1 MSQHSATR
9 VLRWPLLAA
18 PLIGVLVLAG
28 CSSDGGGS
36 DGGTETGGG
45 GEASGF
51 SIMVAKTNDAD
62 DYWSKFAAQ
71 YSEETG
77 VDVEVIPYPGE
88 AYSTQVT
95 TQLQGGNAAD
105 VMILSPGTGQ
115 PVSVITLADAG
126 FLEPLD
132 DTSAAVIPAGTESL
146 YEVDGKIYAQPAA
159 LTPTGLLYNAPGAAE
174 VGIKDYPASYDD
186 MLKACGTARDGG
198 KSFNVLAGS
207 APANNGLLA
216 MVISATQV
224 YGPTP
229 DWNQQRAAGDV
240 TFADSTWRNVLETIV
255 EMKDSGCF
263 QDGVEGGTFDSITQ
277 GIGGQTSL
285 SASVPGSAA
294 ASIGGATGLDLTVQ
308 AFPPAK
314 GEEPFNVASAG
325 YAWAINAAAE
335 EGAKTSAQDFLD
347 WAAKPE
353 QAKAFADLSGF
364 VPITGVDAAS
374 LPPQYQPVGELLE
387 QGSFVEAP
395 LATFPN
401 PAVYDALSVGV
412 QGLLTGQ
419 KSVDQVL
426 DEMDAAWGE

>member
-1 MSQHSATR
+1 MSQFSPTR
-9 VLRWPLLAA
+9 HLRWALLAA
-18 PLIGVLVLAG
+18 PLAGVLVLAG
-28 CSSDGGGS
+28 CSGSTDDGGGS
-36 DGGTETGGG
+36 TDAPAEDV
-45 GEASGF
+45 GF
-51 SIMVAKTNDAD
+51 SIMVAQSNDAD
-62 DYWSKFAAQ
+62 DYWGKFAEQ
-71 YSEETG
+71 YTEETG
-77 VDVEVIPYPGE
+77 VEVEVIPYPGDG
-88 AYSTQVT
+88 YNTQVT

-105 VMILSPGTGQ
+105 MMILSPGTGQ
-115 PVSVITLADAG
+115 PISVITLAEAG

-132 DTSAAVIPAGTESL
+132 ETSAAVIPPGTESL
-146 YEVDGKIYAQPAA
+146 YEVDGEIYAQPAA
-159 LTPTGLLYNAPGAAE
+159 LTPTGFLFNAAGAAE
-174 VGIKDYPASYDD
+174 VGIEEYPATYED
-186 MLKACGTARDGG
+186 MLKACPTAREGG
-198 KSFNVLAGS
+198 KTFNVLAGS
-207 APANNGLLA
+207 APPNNGLLA

-229 DWNQQRAAGDV
+229 DWNEQRAAGDV
-240 TFADSTWRNVLETIV
+240 TFADSAWRDVLETIV
-255 EMKDSGCF
+255 EMKDTGCF

-285 SASVPGSAA
+285 SATVPGSAA

-308 AFPPAK
+308 AFPPAD
-314 GEEPFNVASAG
+314 GEEPFIVASAG

-335 EGAKTSAQDFLD
+335 DGAKASAQAFLD
-347 WAAKPE
+347 WAAEPE
-353 QAKAFADLSGF
+353 QAQSFAELSGF

-401 PAVYDALSVGV
+401 PAVYDALAIGV

-419 KSVDQVL
+419 KTVDQVL